1 MAIVVK
7 VIAKTRSFD
16 DQTALIATFLATVG
30 ATDTVE
36 TCQTIKVAESP
47 EEYWATVIIW
57 TDNP

>member
-7 VIAKTRSFD
+7 VITKTRSFD
-16 DQTALIATFLATVG
+16 EQTTAIAVFLATIG

-36 TCQTIKVAESP
+36 TCQTLKIAETP
-47 EEYWATVIIW
+47 AEYWASIIIW